1 MPQPFTKPRK
11 GGHFMEFKPFHGIK
25 PGRVLG
31 FSAIHHLYLELHWKG
46 ASRFVRT
53 EVDGKE
59 KRTAVEGKEK
69 HNSEKRDSC

>member
-11 GGHFMEFKPFHGIK
+11 GGHFREFKPK

-59 KRTAVEGKEK
+59 KRMAVEGKENC
-69 HNSEKRDSC
+69 NSEKRDSC